1 MPDKPLKKKKIL
13 KNPAR
18 YYILQEEL
26 DNLSIREVYPN
37 LVKKIAVDP
46 RELGKLELK
55 NYIFTCSDDARL
67 AGYIY
72 AIAKSDLHRLEDEF
86 DVKMGEWLLDTRA
99 DIAAMKEDKDWIG
112 SVSKEDVNRIIAKEQ
127 EEYRSYMKRI
137 RKAERT
143 VMALKAF
150 YDSWQHRLSSLQ
162 TFARLEFGRERGM
175 DESTASSEKRSQ
187 E

>member
-13 KNPAR
+13 KNPTR

-26 DNLSIREVYPN
+26 DNLSIREVYPK
-37 LVKKIAVDP
+37 LVEKLGINP

-55 NYIFTCSDDARL
+55 DYIFTCSDDARL

-72 AIAKSDLHRLEDEF
+72 AIARSDLHRLEDEF

-112 SVSKEDVNRIIAKEQ
+112 AVSKEDVNRIVAKEQ
-127 EEYRSYMKRI
+127 KEYRSYRERI
-137 RKAERT
+137 HKAE
-143 VMALKAF
+143 MINMSLKAF
-150 YDSWQHRLSSLQ
+150 YESWQHRLSSLQ

-175 DESTASSEKRSQ
+175 DEFTASSEKRSK